1 MGSRNRAGGQ
11 TGSANACHRTES
23 GLTCCVDRPA
33 ELFLQAHLRIL
44 ATPLKGNEMEV
55 KPAVAQRLRGRVAIV
70 TGGGGNPSIGR
81 SICLRFAE
89 EGAKVGILDIDLP
102 GAEAVVDEISRGGG
116 VAQSAMCDVTDSAAV
131 ETAVASIAG
140 SWGEQ
145 IDILVNCA
153 AWYKGMGGFR
163 AFDQW
168 TQEQWDKMMAV
179 NVRGCWNCAKAA
191 VPHMKARGYG
201 KIVNVTSD
209 SFLIGVPGFI
219 HYISSKGAV
228 IGFTRGLAKELG
240 EFGIRVNALAPGY
253 TMTEES
259 IVQTQGRPGWAD
271 VMRDQQALRERNEL
285 PEDLTGPALFLA
297 SEDSDFVTAATLV
310 VNGGVVCW

>member
-1 MGSRNRAGGQ
+1 MK
-11 TGSANACHRTES
+11 
-23 GLTCCVDRPA
+23 
-33 ELFLQAHLRIL
+33 I
-44 ATPLKGNEMEV
+44 
-55 KPAVAQRLRGRVAIV
+55 KPEVAQRLTDRVAIV

-81 SICLRFAE
+81 SIALRFAQ
-89 EGAKVGILDIDLP
+89 EGAKTAVFDIDVA
-102 GAEAVVDEISRGGG
+102 GAEATVGEIVAGGG
-116 VAQSAMCDVTDSAAV
+116 TALAVACDITDGSGVQAAV
-131 ETAVASIAG
+131 KQVLET
-140 SWGEQ
+140 WGGR

-163 AFDQW
+163 PFDEW
-168 TQEQWDKMMAV
+168 TEAQWDKMMAV
-179 NVRGCWNCAKAA
+179 NVKGMWNMAKAV
-191 VPHMKARGYG
+191 VPSMKERHYG

-259 IVQTQGRPGWAD
+259 LVQAQGRPGWAD
-271 VMRDQQALRERNEL
+271 FMREQQALRERNQE
-285 PEDLTGPALFLA
+285 PDDLAGPVLFLA
-297 SEDSDFVTAATLV
+297 SEDSDFMTAQTLV

>member
-1 MGSRNRAGGQ
+1 MNI
-11 TGSANACHRTES
+11 
-23 GLTCCVDRPA
+23 RP
-33 ELFLQAHLRIL
+33 
-44 ATPLKGNEMEV
+44 T
-55 KPAVAQRLRGRVAIV
+55 VAQRIRGRVAIV
-70 TGGGGNPSIGR
+70 TGGGGHPSIGR

-102 GAEAVVDEISRGGG
+102 GAQAVADEITAGGG
-116 VAQSAMCDVTDSAAV
+116 LASAHRCDVTDSTAV
-131 ETAVASIAG
+131 ETAVNAVAAA
-140 SWGEQ
+140 WDER

-153 AWYKGMGGFR
+153 AWYKGMGGFKP
-163 AFDQW
+163 FDEW

-191 VPHMKARGYG
+191 VPYMKARGYG
-201 KIVNVTSD
+201 KIINVTSD
-209 SFLIGVPGFI
+209 SFLVGVPGFI

-240 EFGIRVNALAPGY
+240 QFGIRVNALAPGY

-259 IVQTQGRPGWAD
+259 ILQAQSRPGWD
-271 VMRDQQALRERNEL
+271 GVMREQQALRERNEM
-285 PEDLTGPALFLA
+285 PEDLAGPALFLA

-310 VNGGVVCW
+310 VNGGVVCY